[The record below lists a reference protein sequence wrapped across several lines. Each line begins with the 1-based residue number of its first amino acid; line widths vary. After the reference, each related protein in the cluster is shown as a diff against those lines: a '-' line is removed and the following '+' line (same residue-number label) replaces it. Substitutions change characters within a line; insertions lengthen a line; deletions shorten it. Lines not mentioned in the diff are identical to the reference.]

1 MGIPSYYKKLI
12 DIVPGLVSK
21 GHQDVNW
28 LFMDF
33 NCLIYHCIDDVP
45 YPQNGDAYKWETQ
58 FIDCIITYCL
68 KVIKEVNP
76 TTGVFIAIDGVVPM
90 AKMRQQRL
98 RRFKSAWLSKNDTS
112 STSSTTNTVKWDK
125 NAITPGTLFMAKLKT
140 SLEIMTST
148 HKNWILSSSDEPG
161 EGEHKIMVE
170 WRKGTYKGNY
180 AVYGLDADLIVLS
193 MLGHE
198 CCNLNNIWLFREE
211 VCNGK
216 ISYDSFGEE
225 IFNWFSINILKGWL
239 SSNSDNKREFIL
251 NYCFALSILGNDF
264 LPSSLGLKMRED
276 GHSVLLDIITS
287 FTSKNI
293 LLITPTL
300 DISMDGVIELF
311 KVLSMNESFRICKY
325 IHKKQMFANNIETEL
340 KLGENNWPLSHIEES
355 ILMNKKQLCSNWQ
368 DIYITFFNGFNIDNI
383 CKEYLYGIQWI
394 WAYYTGRTDVCFNWF
409 YPHSLPPLWQW
420 LSIYLS
426 INKLPSF
433 PDIILVTV
441 NDIKPIEQLALVL
454 PLESWSLIPPSVE
467 RSIPFL
473 APQYYPTEF
482 SFESIG
488 KRYFWECEAMIPI
501 PSILDIKVIV
511 K

>member
-1 MGIPSYYKKLI
+1 
-12 DIVPGLVSK
+12 
-21 GHQDVNW
+21 
-28 LFMDF
+28 
-33 NCLIYHCIDDVP
+33 
-45 YPQNGDAYKWETQ
+45 
-58 FIDCIITYCL
+58 
-68 KVIKEVNP
+68 
-76 TTGVFIAIDGVVPM
+76 
-90 AKMRQQRL
+90 MR
-98 RRFKSAWLSKNDTS
+98 D
-112 STSSTTNTVKWDK
+112 
-125 NAITPGTLFMAKLKT
+125 
-140 SLEIMTST
+140 
-148 HKNWILSSSDEPG
+148 
-161 EGEHKIMVE
+161 
-170 WRKGTYKGNY
+170 
-180 AVYGLDADLIVLS
+180 
-193 MLGHE
+193 
-198 CCNLNNIWLFREE
+198 
-211 VCNGK
+211 
-216 ISYDSFGEE
+216 
-225 IFNWFSINILKGWL
+225 
-239 SSNSDNKREFIL
+239 
-251 NYCFALSILGNDF
+251 
-264 LPSSLGLKMRED
+264 D

-300 DISMDGVIELF
+300 DISIEGVIELF
-311 KVLSMNESFRICKY
+311 KVLSTNESFRICKY
-325 IHKKQMFANNIETEL
+325 INKKQMFANNIETEL
-340 KLGENNWPLSHIEES
+340 NIGENNWPLSHIEES
-355 ILMNKKQLCSNWQ
+355 ILMNKKQLCSKWQ
-368 DIYITFFNGFNIDNI
+368 DIYITFFNGFNIDKI

-394 WAYYTGRTDVCFNWF
+394 WAYYKGRTDVCFNWF

-420 LSIYLS
+420 LSMHLS